1 MSTFQSQLA
10 ECERRHGGIRGTG
23 RCSCWRRR
31 QCAGRSSSRT
41 SAPSSPWAHC
51 PPKASSNPNKKKPA
65 QNRDENPSR
74 IGRKNS
80 YNPHHRSQIRTR
92 TARHPPPSRAHLDA
106 HLASDGCGERR
117 RRRRRRQR
125 ERSRAISSFRARPPA
140 FAFSLPVLGPVWAKA
155 GLGRTGLVG
164 PRVRAGSG
172 WNWTATQRAA
182 HVICS
187 LISAQL
193 KA

>member
-1 MSTFQSQLA
+1 MGAYEELVDAHAGVDGNAPA
-10 ECERRHGGIRGTG
+10 EVALELLLLHRLGRIVRQKLRQTLTKKNPHKIETKTHHESAAKTATTHTTGHKSERGRRGT
-23 RCSCWRRR
+23 
-31 QCAGRSSSRT
+31 
-41 SAPSSPWAHC
+41 
-51 PPKASSNPNKKKPA
+51 
-65 QNRDENPSR
+65 
-74 IGRKNS
+74 
-80 YNPHHRSQIRTR
+80 
-92 TARHPPPSRAHLDA
+92 PPPSRAHLDA